1 MLRLATILGT
11 QWRHALVSLNQRY
24 KEAMNT
30 TKFSIDTL
38 HKLLFMGVATLC
50 LTPIISSPMA
60 LVLGFTLA
68 TLGWVP
74 TQWDLGSLTK
84 KLLSYSIIGLGFGIN
99 LPVAIAA
106 STQNIGLIVGSIFFT
121 LLLGILLTRALKL
134 DNVTGHLIASGTAI
148 CGGSAIA
155 AVAPAINA
163 GRDQTATALACVF
176 VLNSVALFL
185 FPTLGHLLNMS
196 QYDFGVWS
204 AIAIH
209 DTSSVVGAASA
220 YGDEALKTATTIK
233 LARALWIIP
242 IALLSAIAFGGNKR
256 KLTIPYFILFYILAI
271 VVAYYFPQGKPV
283 YDALFIASKHCLVLC
298 LFLIGA
304 GITIQ
309 KMQASGPK
317 PMLLGVMLWIA
328 IGSTSLLYI
337 LYGQ

>member
-1 MLRLATILGT
+1 
-11 QWRHALVSLNQRY
+11 
-24 KEAMNT
+24 
-30 TKFSIDTL
+30 
-38 HKLLFMGVATLC
+38 
-50 LTPIISSPMA
+50 MA

-68 TLGWVP
+68 SLGWVP
-74 TQWDLGSLTK
+74 NEWNIAALTK

-99 LPVAIAA
+99 LTAA
-106 STQNIGLIVGSIFFT
+106 MEASSHNLGLIIGSIIFT
-121 LLLGILLTRALKL
+121 LVLGFIVTRALKFEPI
-134 DNVTGHLIASGTAI
+134 TGHLIASGTAI

-163 GRDQTATALACVF
+163 RSEQTATALACVF

-185 FPTLGHLLNMS
+185 FPALGHLLNMS

-242 IALLSAIAFGGNKR
+242 IALVSALVFGGKG
-256 KLTIPYFILFYILAI
+256 KLNLPYFIGFYCLAI
-271 VVAYYFPQGKPV
+271 TIAHYLPQFQPL
-283 YDALFIASKHCLVLC
+283 YDTLFMVSKRTLVLC

-304 GITIQ
+304 GITVK
-309 KMQASGPK
+309 KMRASGPK
-317 PMLLGVMLWIA
+317 PLLLGGILWAA
-328 IGSTSLLYI
+328 IGITSLLYI
-337 LYGQ
+337 LYFK